1 MSLTALQILDFN
13 GQGQPQPSIILNHVL
28 TSRGV
33 WVWIDFPL
41 AICNF
46 QVEKLQWRNNPL
58 HVITCMARGQIP
70 SLISSQ
76 IWLFTS
82 CHTYKTIPTFFNI
95 SIIRDLGFFFFFF
108 ERKFQPM
115 TSASYNSSLL
125 LDQDINRFLVQ
136 AGIELQISY
145 STFRDLIIGKTQWLR
160 GIVSKN
166 HAGIYKF

>member
-1 MSLTALQILDFN
+1 MFFDGSQIPIKEGRETSLTALQILDFN

-82 CHTYKTIPTFFNI
+82 CHTYKMIPTFFNI
-95 SIIRDLGFFFFFF
+95 SFIKDSRLFFFR
-108 ERKFQPM
+108 E
-115 TSASYNSSLL
+115 SYNLCRPL
-125 LDQDINRFLVQ
+125 
-136 AGIELQISY
+136 
-145 STFRDLIIGKTQWLR
+145 LIIALYYQTKISISFWCRRELNPKSLIQPSD
-160 GIVSKN
+160 I
-166 HAGIYKF
+166 

>member
-1 MSLTALQILDFN
+1 MFFDGSQIPIKEGREMSLTALQILDFN

-82 CHTYKTIPTFFNI
+82 CHTYKMIPTFFNI
-95 SIIRDLGFFFFFF
+95 SIIKDLRLFFFFFF
-108 ERKFQPM
+108 LERVP
-115 TSASYNSSLL
+115 TY
-125 LDQDINRFLVQ
+125 DVRF
-136 AGIELQISY
+136 
-145 STFRDLIIGKTQWLR
+145 
-160 GIVSKN
+160 
-166 HAGIYKF
+166 

>member
-1 MSLTALQILDFN
+1 MFFDGSQIPIKEGREMSLTALQILDFN

-82 CHTYKTIPTFFNI
+82 CHTYKMIPTFFNI
-95 SIIRDLGFFFFFF
+95 SIIKDLRLFFFIFLR
-108 ERKFQPM
+108 EFQPM
-115 TSASYNSSLL
+115 TSASNNSFLL

-145 STFRDLIIGKTQWLR
+145 STIRDLIIGKT
-160 GIVSKN
+160 
-166 HAGIYKF
+166 